1 VIEALRAGRLSVGV
15 VVGLL
20 GVLLGGCSNAAT
32 PDARADSRGEEPVTD
47 VPPLP
52 GLHNDA
58 GVFALDPT
66 YSVMPDGSVT
76 ELRNRDLGPL
86 RTHNGYFDAGRR
98 TIRLFGAQN
107 QEVAVQLVVPVQ
119 GSGFSARAEGLE
131 GVPADRVTFSVIAW
145 SRVAAETVLP
155 DVIVPLDGSMA
166 GRRTF
171 DIPLKVAGLPDVS
184 NRQGLLLMEVWIPKT
199 AAPGVHRG
207 TVSLLQDGKEL
218 AKLGLDLTVFPLQL
232 PDRPTF
238 RMDYLS
244 YSSPLRE
251 WGLDADLG
259 DGGSAELKTT
269 PEAIGVEQQVFGLT
283 LDNRGYL
290 NVLPYASQRGTPRYG
305 YPVQG
310 IGGNARVVSFD
321 GFDQRFGPL
330 LDGRV
335 GKYRT
340 PPPLFTLPFN
350 LNYPYTMRSDPARQ
364 FAWEPFRTTI
374 PDGPGR
380 EPRLAELEDTW
391 RAIGQQT
398 LAHMAEKGWTRT
410 AFEIYNNQ
418 KANSNNRSPW
428 SLDEPVEGS
437 DYRALRYLFTLARW
451 AFEGAAARGI
461 TIVTRVDIGHWEC
474 DGLRTPEGT
483 ATGCYKAKDFG
494 PANARTLLQP
504 VVDRWVVGH
513 VHVHGAHD
521 LVGRYNTGRVM
532 FDEYSGSGVRATH
545 GGEFSGLAWIAHRL
559 GLEGRM
565 VYEAGYLDPT
575 KVSGEGTLYSGRGL
589 GFTGALASR
598 RVKLWRD
605 AVNDYDLV
613 ALARKANAAATT
625 ALLDKMTQPGLSS
638 DSSYRARS
646 RTVETYVTNNV
657 EDLLR
662 ARRLAAAIAA
672 GEKPPTTLEGFSPRN
687 APAGSADTIAGFD

>member
-1 VIEALRAGRLSVGV
+1 MRLVRQTQLTS

-20 GVLLGGCSNAAT
+20 GMLLSGCSSAVT
-32 PDARADSRGEEPVTD
+32 SDAPQDAQVQEPSEET
-47 VPPLP
+47 PPLP

-66 YSVMPDGSVT
+66 YSIRPDGSVT
-76 ELRNRDLGPL
+76 ELRNRDPGPL
-86 RTHNGYFDAGRR
+86 RTRNGYFDAERR
-98 TIRLFGAQN
+98 TMRLFGAQN

-119 GSGFSARAEGLE
+119 GARFSARAEGLE
-131 GVPADRVTFSVIAW
+131 VVPADRITFSVIAW
-145 SRVAAETVLP
+145 SRVAETFLP
-155 DVIVPLDGSMA
+155 DVIVPLDGSVA
-166 GRRTF
+166 GLRAF
-171 DIPLKVAGLPDVS
+171 DIPLKVAGLPDAG

-199 AAPGVHRG
+199 AVPGVHRG
-207 TVSLLQDGKEL
+207 TVILLADGKEI
-218 AKLGLDLTVFPLQL
+218 AKLGVDLTVFPLQL

-244 YSSPLRE
+244 YGSPLRD

-259 DGGSAELKTT
+259 DGGSTELKTT
-269 PEAIGVEQQVFGLT
+269 PEAIAAEQQAFGLT
-283 LDNRGYL
+283 LDNRGFL
-290 NVLPYASQRGTPRYG
+290 NILPYASQRGTPRYG

-310 IGGNARVVSFD
+310 IGRNATIVSFE
-321 GFDQRFGPL
+321 GFDRRFGPL
-330 LDGRV
+330 LDGRI
-335 GKYRT
+335 GKYGT

-350 LNYPYTMRSDPARQ
+350 LNYPYTRRSDAARQ
-364 FAWEPFRTTI
+364 FGWEPFKTTI
-374 PDGPGR
+374 PDRPGR
-380 EPRLAELEDTW
+380 EPRLAEVEDTW

-410 AFEIYNNQ
+410 AFEVYNNQ
-418 KANSNNRSPW
+418 KPNANNRSPW
-428 SLDEPVEGS
+428 SLDEPVEAA

-494 PANARTLLQP
+494 PANARALLQP

-513 VHVHGAHD
+513 VHVHGAQD
-521 LVGRYNTGRVM
+521 LISRYNTERVM
-532 FDEYSGSGVRATH
+532 FDEYSGSGVSAAH

-559 GLEGRM
+559 GVEGRM
-565 VYEAGYLDPT
+565 VYHAGYLDPAN
-575 KVSGEGTLYSGRGL
+575 VSGDGTLYNGRGL
-589 GFTGALASR
+589 GFTGVLASR

-605 AVNDYDLV
+605 AVNDYDLI
-613 ALARKANAAATT
+613 ALARKADAAATT
-625 ALLDKMTQPGLSS
+625 ALLEKVTRPGLSS
-638 DSSYRARS
+638 DPSYRANS

-672 GEKPPTTLEGFSPRN
+672 GEKPPTTLEGFSPRY